1 MHGKLHQKQDVIDAL
16 LRTREIHHDIYVIG
30 SQECMRNIA
39 HAVIAP
45 SKDKWE
51 STLKAQLGE
60 EFPMIASFS
69 LGATH
74 LAVFAHIS
82 ITPIIS
88 NVESE
93 CIATGINNT
102 VGNKGAVSVRF
113 NVGRTKV
120 LCICSHLAAGQN
132 GTERRNEDFDKIYK
146 KFVLQVPETTRS
158 EVGCLGI
165 YGSKKQDETSSI
177 VPAKKNMVVAL
188 S

>member
-1 MHGKLHQKQDVIDAL
+1 MLNTL
-16 LRTREIHHDIYVIG
+16 LRNREIHHDIYVIG

-51 STLKAQLGE
+51 SVLKSQLGDDYT
-60 EFPMIASFS
+60 MVSSFS

-120 LCICSHLAAGQN
+120 LCICSHLAAG
-132 GTERRNEDFDKIYK
+132 
-146 KFVLQVPETTRS
+146 
-158 EVGCLGI
+158 
-165 YGSKKQDETSSI
+165 
-177 VPAKKNMVVAL
+177 
-188 S
+188 